1 MVSSGLKQAAI
12 CLALA
17 VAMVCGYTAV
27 AMAADET
34 PKAATAKPAEAAPAA
49 EPASSAAPAESLV
62 PPAPVVPALGL
73 PVEQVSVELQ
83 NNFASMVHYYKIARF
98 DLATSF
104 AQAVLGGTPDAAMM
118 VAMVETPE
126 AGYSLLA
133 EMAASENAELAG
145 AVKNIK
151 KLAEEGIYAKRKDGK
166 RIMAAFEDLPKNQAL
181 FRQGM
186 MELRYS
192 GEYVAPYALAIL
204 ADNTRP
210 AALNATTRDALVVI
224 DKPVVY
230 PLVLSLA
237 TTDENLKLQVIGLL
251 QKMNYKLA
259 VPALK
264 ALVEN
269 PASTDAVKKAA
280 TEAVLAIGGKADLE
294 TPAKKLYYD
303 QASLFYYGKL
313 TVVNDPSRPVTD
325 VWGWIP
331 GQGLNYRPAPTA
343 VVNDL
348 CGARACE
355 LGLAAE
361 PNALELVALWTSI
374 QMDVNAKYEQIGGG
388 LKNPWSPPA
397 MPTTAFFGRA
407 IGQQYLLDVLDRAL
421 TDNNVPVAL
430 QAITALE
437 KVAKE
442 SFLAAGIGKKGSPLV
457 AALEYPDR
465 LVRFGAAFAIV
476 AVEPHK
482 PFGGADRVVPVLAE
496 ALNLETGPSVLIID
510 GNANNRNRLKGEFRQ
525 ANWSVTEASSG
536 NDGVSKARG
545 MARIDA
551 IVLATNVEK
560 VDYVETLQLLR
571 ADFATAMVP
580 VVFLSGTEEL
590 VKFSYLKE
598 NQKYIDEVP
607 AGATALVIL
616 DKAKVLS
623 AAAGA
628 VALQPAASHKI
639 ALRAARTL
647 DFVATANLSFP
658 ALPARAA
665 LLTAIA
671 GKSQDLIITSLS
683 ALAQM
688 PDKEIEQRF
697 AETALAP
704 GATKEVQIAALNA
717 VAEAARHIGNNL
729 QSATVTALMKR
740 ISTETDNDIR
750 DAVGTVIGSLDLEA
764 KLSSELIRDHAV
776 EHEAATK

>member
-1 MVSSGLKQAAI
+1 MVSSGLKQAAMS
-12 CLALA
+12 LGLA
-17 VAMVCGYTAV
+17 VAVICCYAAV
-27 AMAADET
+27 ALAEDAASSA
-34 PKAATAKPAEAAPAA
+34 PAAAATASAKPAVAAT
-49 EPASSAAPAESLV
+49 ESLV
-62 PPAPVVPALGL
+62 PPAPVIPALGL
-73 PVEQVSVELQ
+73 PVEKVSAELQ

-98 DLATSF
+98 DLATNF
-104 AQAVLGGTPDAAMM
+104 AQAVLGGSPDAAMM

-133 EMAASENAELAG
+133 EMAASDNAELAD
-145 AVKNIK
+145 AAKKIK
-151 KLAEEGIYAKRKDGK
+151 KLAEEGIYAKRKDGQ
-166 RIMAAFEDLPKNQAL
+166 RIMAALESLTKNQAM

-204 ADNTRP
+204 SDNTRP
-210 AALNATTRDALVVI
+210 AALNAATRDALVAL

-264 ALVEN
+264 ALIEN
-269 PASTDAVKKAA
+269 PASSDRVKKAA
-280 TEAVLAIGGKADLE
+280 TAAVLAIGGKADLD
-294 TPAKKLYYD
+294 TAARKLYYD
-303 QASLFYYGKL
+303 QADQFYYGKL
-313 TVVNDPSRPVTD
+313 TVVGDPSRPETD
-325 VWGWIP
+325 VWGWVP
-331 GQGLNYRPAPTA
+331 GQGLAYRPAPTS
-343 VVNDL
+343 VVNDI

-361 PNALELVALWTSI
+361 PNALELVALWTSTE
-374 QMDVNAKYEQIGGG
+374 MDMNAKFEQVSAGG
-388 LKNPWSPPA
+388 LKNPWAPA
-397 MPTTAFFGRA
+397 TMPTTAFFGRA

-421 TDNNVPVAL
+421 GDNNVPVAR
-430 QAITALE
+430 QAIRALQE
-437 KVAKE
+437 VANE
-442 SFLAAGIGKKGSPLV
+442 TFLAAGIGKKGSPLV

-465 LVRFGAAFAIV
+465 LVRFDAAFAIV

-482 PFGGADRVVPVLAE
+482 SFGGADRVVPVLAE
-496 ALNLETGPSVLIID
+496 ALNLQTGAAVLLID
-510 GNANNRNRLKGEFRQ
+510 GNADNRNRLKGEFRQ
-525 ANWSVTEASSG
+525 AHWAVTDASSG

-551 IVLATNVEK
+551 IVLATNVDK

-571 ADFATAMVP
+571 SDFATAMVP
-580 VVFLSGTEEL
+580 VVFLSGAEER

-607 AGATALVIL
+607 AGATALAII
-616 DKAKVLS
+616 DKVKVLS

-628 VALQPAASHKI
+628 VALEPKASREI

-647 DFVATANLSFP
+647 GFVATANLSVT

-665 LLTAIA
+665 LLTAIG
-671 GKSQDLIITSLS
+671 GKDQDLVIASLA

-688 PDKEIEQRF
+688 PDEEIEQRI
-697 AETALAP
+697 AETALAA
-704 GATKEVQIAALNA
+704 GAPKAVQIAALNA
-717 VAEAARHIGNNL
+717 VAQSARHIGNKL

-750 DAVGTVIGSLDLEA
+750 DAVGTVIGALDLEA

-776 EHEAATK
+776 EHEGTKAAK